1 MQKVIYTVTY
11 NPKTNKY
18 TYLVFDKL
26 LNCTALYNAAW
37 DFEIN
42 RPKPEYKFKITK
54 DSIAITCSNIA
65 WQNLLENCD
74 IKKQLYFY
82 SPIFEDKIGR
92 QVSLTHAADLQRK
105 LHSGMYLKVTDYI
118 AQTISY
124 QEITAV
130 STTKIYTRKCSLD
143 YTPEK
148 LDSHDFTESQIK
160 FLRARNLH
168 FKENYARFYI
178 KRHLALDLAAYWP
191 IESDD

>member
-26 LNCTALYNAAW
+26 PNRTALYNAAW
-37 DFEIN
+37 DFETN
-42 RPKPEYKFKITK
+42 RPKLDYKFKITK
-54 DSIAITCSNIA
+54 DSIAVTCSNIA
-65 WQNLLENCD
+65 WQNLLENCA
-74 IKKQLYFY
+74 IKRQLYFY
-82 SPIFEDKIGR
+82 SPVFKDKLGK
-92 QVSLTHAADLQRK
+92 QVTLTHAADLQRK
-105 LHSGMYLKVTDYI
+105 LHAGMYLKVTDYV

-168 FKENYARFYI
+168 FKDNYARFYI

>member
-1 MQKVIYTVTY
+1 MQKVIYNVTY

-26 LNCTALYNAAW
+26 LNRTALYNAAW
-37 DFEIN
+37 DFKIN
-42 RPKPEYKFKITK
+42 RPKSDYAFKITK
-54 DSIAITCSNIA
+54 DSIAVTCSNIA

-92 QVSLTHAADLQRK
+92 QVSLTHAADLQHK
-105 LHSGMYLKVTDYI
+105 LRAGMYLKVTDYI

-148 LDSHDFTESQIK
+148 LDSHDFTESQV
-160 FLRARNLH
+160 
-168 FKENYARFYI
+168 NYHRLKSVACR
-178 KRHLALDLAAYWP
+178 
-191 IESDD
+191 

>member
-1 MQKVIYTVTY
+1 MQKVVYTVKY
-11 NPKTNKY
+11 SPKTNKY

-26 LNCTALYNAAW
+26 LNRTALYNAAW

-42 RPKPEYKFKITK
+42 RPKPDYEFKITK
-54 DSIAITCSNIA
+54 DSIAVTCSNIA

-74 IKKQLYFY
+74 IKKQLYCYNPVFK
-82 SPIFEDKIGR
+82 DKLGR
-92 QVSLTHAADLQRK
+92 QVTLTHAADLQRK

-118 AQTISY
+118 AQKISY

-168 FKENYARFYI
+168 FKDNYARFYI